1 MGQHGWVLTI
11 VFGALGA
18 GLGTGTAVGF
28 AVGFRKG
35 FGCLFDE
42 APGPTWSFDS
52 WATNITAAG
61 AAFGTVLTS
70 TTLAA
75 TAKPL
80 NPAALASLNLF
91 FGLLVLAGPFIFQC
105 IRNPRK
111 SPVNQDSGRWG
122 FNITLLLAC
131 EVTLA
136 AVVGELGTLAVLFYE
151 ILGGGFWGWTAVA
164 VASTA
169 GVIVLYY
176 FVVTVWYLVGTNWA
190 DALDAAIAAQRDV
203 VTQTFGIGP
212 NAVAVVPTAVAPKWK
227 LP

>member
-1 MGQHGWVLTI
+1 M
-11 VFGALGA
+11 
-18 GLGTGTAVGF
+18 
-28 AVGFRKG
+28 
-35 FGCLFDE
+35 
-42 APGPTWSFDS
+42 
-52 WATNITAAG
+52 
-61 AAFGTVLTS
+61 
-70 TTLAA
+70 
-75 TAKPL
+75 
-80 NPAALASLNLF
+80 
-91 FGLLVLAGPFIFQC
+91 
-105 IRNPRK
+105 
-111 SPVNQDSGRWG
+111 
-122 FNITLLLAC
+122 
-131 EVTLA
+131 A

-164 VASTA
+164 LASTA